1 MPSRH
6 SATPVYGLVLAGGK
20 SRRMGR
26 DKAKLRRGEESQLA
40 YVVNLLEA
48 LLERVFVSTR
58 SEQSDDSERSR
69 FAQIVDRFNGMGPVA
84 GILSAMQEYPDVD
97 WLVVACDLPN
107 IDAATISYL
116 LEQRSADKPF
126 TAFSSTH
133 DGLPEPLC
141 AVYTSNS
148 VDIVRTFI
156 EEGIHCPRKILIRSD
171 SHLLSQPNPRSLDNV
186 NTPDDLQGSVLA
198 AS

>member
-1 MPSRH
+1 
-6 SATPVYGLVLAGGK
+6 
-20 SRRMGR
+20 MGR
-26 DKAKLRRGEESQLA
+26 DKARLMRGEESQLA

-58 SEQSDDSERSR
+58 SEQSGDSERSR
-69 FAQIVDRFNGMGPVA
+69 FAQIVDRYDDMGPVA
-84 GILSAMQEYPDVD
+84 GILSAMEEYPDAD

-107 IDAATISYL
+107 IDEATVSYL
-116 LEQRSADKPF
+116 LEHRSSDKPF

-148 VDIVRTFI
+148 VAIVRESI
-156 EEGIHCPRKILIRSD
+156 EKGIHCPRKILIRSD
-171 SHLLSQPNPRSLDNV
+171 SHLLSQPDPRSLDNV

-198 AS
+198 AP

>member
-1 MPSRH
+1 MPSTY
-6 SATPVYGLVLAGGK
+6 SARPVYGLVLAGGK

-26 DKAKLRRGEESQLA
+26 DKATLMRGEKSQLA

-58 SEQSDDSERSR
+58 PEQRDDTERSR
-69 FAQIVDRFNGMGPVA
+69 FAQIVDRFDDMGPVA
-84 GILSAMQEYPDVD
+84 GILSAMEEYPDVD
-97 WLVVACDLPN
+97 WVVVACDLPN
-107 IDAATISYL
+107 IDEATVSYL
-116 LEQRSADKPF
+116 LEHRSADKPF
-126 TAFSSTH
+126 TAFSSAH

-141 AVYTSNS
+141 ALYTSSS
-148 VDIVRTFI
+148 VDIVRAFI
-156 EEGIHCPRKILIRSD
+156 EKGVHCPRKILIRSD

-186 NTPDDLQGSVLA
+186 NTPDDLQASVLG